1 MSCEIRKFA
10 SVFFTD
16 LERFF
21 CECQED
27 GHEDLELSTSLLH
40 TKNRVAKLPGVR
52 GRERDRES
60 RDRES
65 RDRER
70 RGRIRTR
77 KRFDE
82 EVDDGVVFGPVWL
95 MSELLFHSSFHAS
108 PLFFISG
115 SQRLGIFLQNSFIL

>member
-1 MSCEIRKFA
+1 MREREIRKFA

-52 GRERDRES
+52 GTERDRES
-60 RDRES
+60 RDRERRGS
-65 RDRER
+65 YAE

-95 MSELLFHSSFHAS
+95 MSELLFHSSHAS
-108 PLFFISG
+108 PLSFISG
-115 SQRLGIFLQNSFIL
+115 SQ

>member
-1 MSCEIRKFA
+1 MREREIRKFA

-21 CECQED
+21 CDCQED

-52 GRERDRES
+52 GTE
-60 RDRES
+60 DRES

-70 RGRIRTR
+70 GGEVRGEREDKYSTKIRR
-77 KRFDE
+77 R
-82 EVDDGVVFGPVWL
+82 
-95 MSELLFHSSFHAS
+95 
-108 PLFFISG
+108 SG
-115 SQRLGIFLQNSFIL
+115 